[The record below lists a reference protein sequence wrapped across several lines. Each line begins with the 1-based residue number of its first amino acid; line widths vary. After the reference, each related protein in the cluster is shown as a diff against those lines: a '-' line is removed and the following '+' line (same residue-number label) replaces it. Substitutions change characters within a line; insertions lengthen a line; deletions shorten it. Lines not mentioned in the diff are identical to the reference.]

1 METLKPLKD
10 AVDQDVKTSG
20 KLIFA
25 KSLKLYPE
33 MKPHLPIDYGKQIYL
48 LISTCT
54 LLIITMVNSG
64 ERTYFYCSSFSLLFH
79 L

>member
-10 AVDQDVKTSG
+10 VVDQDVKTSG

-54 LLIITMVNSG
+54 LLL
-64 ERTYFYCSSFSLLFH
+64 SLWSTAMKGPISIAHHFH
-79 L
+79 Y